1 MFFFLVQVSLLPI
14 SSTAIELSSGDFVET
29 SNQTATQHPEV
40 SSENAPVEVVEEKE
54 KDEGEGKGESKEVF
68 HNGLFSCP
76 SEGCVF
82 EFQKYSNL
90 EYYIIYGKYRIEEE
104 KTTLI
109 DKARRNKHTTS
120 DGQLHCTDVK
130 LELDKTFGRL
140 GSEGV

>member
-1 MFFFLVQVSLLPI
+1 MFFYLVQVSLLPI
-14 SSTAIELSSGDFVET
+14 SSTAIELSSGDCVET
-29 SNQTATQHPEV
+29 SNQTATQRPEV

-54 KDEGEGKGESKEVF
+54 TDEGEAQDKSKEVF

-104 KTTLI
+104 KNYPH
-109 DKARRNKHTTS
+109 R
-120 DGQLHCTDVK
+120 
-130 LELDKTFGRL
+130 
-140 GSEGV
+140 